1 MGFFVFVS
9 LTKEEM
15 SIFIKRWWLSPEHE
29 KFKDT
34 AKKKGQQ
41 VKQPLLIKEETTPE
55 LGRKKKGQGVRSKCK
70 QMPSVDSS

>member
-41 VKQPLLIKEETTPE
+41 VKQQLLIKEENYSRAWQKEKGT
-55 LGRKKKGQGVRSKCK
+55 GRRV
-70 QMPSVDSS
+70 